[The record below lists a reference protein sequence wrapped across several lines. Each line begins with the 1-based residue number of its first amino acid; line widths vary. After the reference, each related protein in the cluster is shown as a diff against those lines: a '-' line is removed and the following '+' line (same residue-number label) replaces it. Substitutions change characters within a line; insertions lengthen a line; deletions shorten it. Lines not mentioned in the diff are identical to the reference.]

1 MSCEEEESEVLIE
14 EQLATTF
21 VSRNL
26 NPKKIVLGSIRSKT
40 LNKDD
45 PSRSN
50 NFPSSELG
58 IHHLPRY

>member
-26 NPKKIVLGSIRSKT
+26 NPKKLFLDQYDLKR
-40 LNKDD
+40 
-45 PSRSN
+45 
-50 NFPSSELG
+50 
-58 IHHLPRY
+58 